1 MFDDKLQTLSIQS
14 STSRPA
20 TPSAPRIP
28 SSPTIATIPAMRYLL
43 STLTTLAWA
52 LWFGGLATMFVVTR
66 ATFRESHDLGRAAN
80 PVMFRTFEPYI
91 LVVAGL
97 ATVSA
102 VAWLALNR
110 SLPLRII
117 AVLLVLSAIAAGYA
131 HYGVSRPMQSLSP

>member
-1 MFDDKLQTLSIQS
+1 
-14 STSRPA
+14 
-20 TPSAPRIP
+20 
-28 SSPTIATIPAMRYLL
+28 MRYLL

-66 ATFRESHDLGRAAN
+66 ATFRESHDL
-80 PVMFRTFEPYI
+80 
-91 LVVAGL
+91 VVAGL

-110 SLPLRII
+110 SLPLRVI

-131 HYGVSRPMQSLSP
+131 HYGVSRPMQSLSPSSDQWKSLHARSMILYTTQSALLTLTGLLLPTAMNRQKPPTRAEAGDS